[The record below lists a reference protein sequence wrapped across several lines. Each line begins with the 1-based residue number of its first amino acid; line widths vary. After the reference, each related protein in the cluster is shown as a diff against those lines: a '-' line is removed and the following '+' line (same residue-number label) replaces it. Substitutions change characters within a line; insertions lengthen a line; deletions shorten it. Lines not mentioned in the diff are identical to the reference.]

1 MSARSTI
8 PSDQIDIYGEPDVS
22 IKFLEPE
29 VEAELRMELRGKSID
44 NSVINALRRVIM
56 MYIPTYG
63 FNRSNIF
70 IETKKTYNMYNNS
83 MIYNQIEMIP
93 IYDVPNYFDLEN
105 PEIFLPTEVM
115 RHMFSRFLPNKY
127 DGFAENDA
135 DADEGAVT
143 QAEQDQDEDAEK
155 KMFKIEFSINFK
167 NNTEK
172 EIYISTHHA
181 VLKIDGQ
188 VSEAYLNHPPICILV
203 LKPTEELSMRAE
215 ANLGIAAIHAA
226 YDATCSVIFDAIT
239 SSDGK
244 ATTTTSGTTID
255 AGDIAEAIEGY
266 RMWYET
272 LGQLDQHLIF
282 TKACMILTKRLE
294 GLAEYLRQTYPDDL
308 DSSMP
313 VTLKLVGVEHTEGN
327 LIATILQKCAF
338 TTKAGY
344 CVKHPLV
351 NEVTISYQLDA
362 KSKHG
367 PIRVLLD
374 CIAYLVRLFDTVAH
388 RASTAK
394 KK

>member
-1 MSARSTI
+1 MSARGTV
-8 PSDQIDIYGEPDVS
+8 PNDQIDIYGEPDVS
-22 IKFLEPE
+22 IKFLDPE
-29 VEAELRMELRGKSID
+29 VDAELRMELRGKAVD

-70 IETKKTYNMYNNS
+70 IETKKTYCMYNNS

-115 RHMFSRFLPNKY
+115 KHMFSRFMPNKY
-127 DGFAENDA
+127 DEPEDTPQSQTEPEDTDA
-135 DADEGAVT
+135 D
-143 QAEQDQDEDAEK
+143 K

-172 EIYISTHHA
+172 PIYISTHHA

-188 VSEAYLNHPPICILV
+188 VSDAFMNKPPICILV

-226 YDATCSVIFDAIT
+226 YDATSSVVFETIT

-244 ATTTTSGTTID
+244 AITSTD
-255 AGDIAEAIEGY
+255 AGDIPEPIEGY
-266 RMWYET
+266 RMWFET
-272 LGQLDQHLIF
+272 LGQLDKHLIF
-282 TKACMILTKRLE
+282 TKACIILTKKLE
-294 GLAEYLRQTYPDDL
+294 NLAEYLSHTYPDDL

-313 VTLKLVGVEHTEGN
+313 VTLKLIGAEHTIGN
-327 LIATILQKCAF
+327 LLATVLQKCAF
-338 TTKAGY
+338 TSKAGY
-344 CVKHPLV
+344 CVPHPLIDEAV
-351 NEVTISYQLDA
+351 VSYQLNT

-367 PIRVLLD
+367 PIKVLLD